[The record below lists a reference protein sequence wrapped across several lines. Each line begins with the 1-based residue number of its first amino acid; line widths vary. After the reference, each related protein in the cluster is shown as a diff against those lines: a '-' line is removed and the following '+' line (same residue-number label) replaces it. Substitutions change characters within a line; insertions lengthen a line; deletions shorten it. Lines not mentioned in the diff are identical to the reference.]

1 LIARE
6 ANSEDVENLGR
17 LVTELGYPSSTEDT
31 GRHSVETS
39 ADTSYGTLVAERGG
53 QILGITRPRDTA
65 STKSSS
71 QSLYCTA
78 IPFFAS
84 SALSSRRLRAMI
96 WRFTSLVPSPISL
109 ILTCRQ

>member
-1 LIARE
+1 MIARE

-17 LVTELGYPSSTEDT
+17 LVTELGYPGSTEET
-31 GRHSVETS
+31 GRHIVEIS

-96 WRFTSLVPSPISL
+96 
-109 ILTCRQ
+109 